1 MTDDN
6 RLEWIAE
13 LYVDD
18 HGVSEAVERLQAEYE
33 AAFDDRAQR
42 VLAVLSH
49 IREEHDAKEVS
60 A

>member
-6 RLEWIAE
+6 HPEWIAE
-13 LYVDD
+13 FYIND
-18 HGVSEAVERLQAEYE
+18 HGVSEAVERLQAEYD

-42 VLAVLSH
+42 VLAVLGH
-49 IREEHDAKEVS
+49 IREEHDAQEVE